1 MKILEKRVEKNP
13 WLSGFPTPSKG
24 FKVFV
29 CVVHKDKKFWFES
42 PLFKQE
48 EEIKATL
55 WLPTFRAIEEA
66 CLEEMTYAFSAKGYD
81 FWYDKEDYWAV
92 VLLNTKRPKQGNYK
106 LEYIAKMKDL
116 SFHDIPEEFRDA

>member
-1 MKILEKRVEKNP
+1 MRILEKRVEKNP

-66 CLEEMTYAFSAKGYD
+66 CLEERTYAFSSKGYD
-81 FWYDKEDYWAV
+81 FWYNKEDYWAV
-92 VLLNTKRPKQGNYK
+92 VPTGTKSPKQCNYE
-106 LEYIAKMKDL
+106 LGHIAKMKGL